1 MASHFD
7 QAKAH
12 AIGCCGEF
20 SAQDERN
27 HHAREFLRA
36 VAAELDITVGDDAAE
51 ISTGPGYET
60 VLDSPALKVR
70 LALPLGDEHPRLVS
84 YGLVPMT
91 DAFRIVS
98 ESNTHS
104 NVALDYAI
112 ESPLTWA
119 GWIGTLTR
127 IQRKAWD
134 DSLIKT
140 DKFSR
145 RTR

>member
-1 MASHFD
+1 MASRFD
-7 QAKAH
+7 DARKAGVLCLEAH
-12 AIGCCGEF
+12 AQ
-20 SAQDERN
+20 ADRN
-27 HHAREFLRA
+27 YYALLFLRA
-36 VAAELDITVGDDAAE
+36 VAAELNIDVRDDAGE
-51 ISTGPGYET
+51 ISTNPDNET
-60 VLDSPALKVR
+60 VLDSPALTVR
-70 LALPLGDEHPRLVS
+70 LRLQPGDDAPRLVS

-104 NVALDYAI
+104 NVALEYAI

-119 GWIGTLTR
+119 GWLGTLTR